1 MDFPAAESIAAGI
14 LGLPEGGLKMSID
27 RIKRVNEMIRREL
40 GLALFRTGQG
50 EDADVGK
57 ISFVDVTV
65 TRDLREASVQVS
77 IMGTDAEAEV
87 LMKWLRRH
95 RVDFQ
100 AHIAKSIALKYTPKL
115 YFKQTKSIEKGDNVL
130 KLLSE
135 IVIPEDP
142 TDPTEAAQGESLNG
156 QDNEEK

>member
-1 MDFPAAESIAAGI
+1 
-14 LGLPEGGLKMSID
+14 MSID

-50 EDADVGK
+50 EDAEVGK

-77 IMGTDAEAEV
+77 IMGTDAEAEM

-100 AHIAKSIALKYTPKL
+100 AHIAKTIALKYTPKL
-115 YFKQTKSIEKGDNVL
+115 YFKQTKAIEKGDNVL

-142 TDPTEAAQGESLNG
+142 VAPADGAQGETINE

>member
-1 MDFPAAESIAAGI
+1 
-14 LGLPEGGLKMSID
+14 MSID
-27 RIKRVNEMIRREL
+27 RIKRVNEIIRREL

-50 EDADVGK
+50 EDAEVGK
-57 ISFVDVTV
+57 ISFVDVAV

-77 IMGTDAEAEV
+77 IMGTEAEAEV

-100 AHIAKSIALKYTPKL
+100 AHIAKTVALKYTPKL
-115 YFKQTKSIEKGDNVL
+115 FFKQTQSIQKGDNVL
-130 KLLSE
+130 KLLSQ

-142 TDPTEAAQGESLNG
+142 TDPTEDAQGESTNEH
-156 QDNEEK
+156 DKEEK